1 MLGTIGHGPATAHA
15 IYHRQWGHVSVFVP
29 QVVKT
34 KNKKPVVPIK
44 MYGPPMHRRASSHP
58 IMFMPQ
64 RAAGGGRRSWP
75 RLRWFRLAT
84 LVPWQIGNDQLWLLV
99 CVCPCKRVHVYM
111 HMRCDGCRLCVR
123 FRFSATVVED
133 PWEGQP
139 LPEGCSVP
147 EKPLVSSRRKKVD
160 CAVQ

>member
-1 MLGTIGHGPATAHA
+1 MRYTIGNGATFLFLF
-15 IYHRQWGHVSVFVP
+15 RRLSRP
-29 QVVKT
+29 KT
-34 KNKKPVVPIK
+34 RSLSCRSRCTVLPCTAV
-44 MYGPPMHRRASSHP
+44 HP
-58 IMFMPQ
+58 HIPSCSCRSGR